1 MESSKNKSKRM
12 TEGSIFKCLLYFALP
27 LMIGNFFQQ
36 LYNTVDS
43 IIVGNFV
50 GKEALAAIGSVDSI
64 INTYIG
70 FFVGL
75 SAGAGVV
82 ISQYYGATD
91 DNNVHKAVHST
102 IAITILMAIG
112 TTIISLFTTD
122 IFLAISKVPEDV
134 WPEAKKYL
142 DIYFLGLIGLLLY
155 NMGSGI
161 LRAVGDSK
169 HPLYFL
175 IFSAVT
181 NTILDIIFVA
191 VFKLGV
197 SGAAYATIIA
207 QGLSAILVLYTLM
220 KTNDCYKIVINK
232 IRLYPALVKQ
242 IFRIGLPTALQM
254 MITAFSNVFVQSYIN
269 SFGSAAMA
277 GYSSYN
283 KIDKFCLLPL
293 QSIGLA
299 ITTFMGQNI
308 GAGDKERA
316 IKGVKIATWMN
327 VITSIVLL
335 SILWIFA
342 PYLLLI
348 FCKDAEVLN
357 YGIIFLRT
365 MSPFFLCIAY
375 NQIHNGA
382 LKGAGNTKIPMII
395 MMSCFIVFR
404 QIYLFIVSKVY
415 NHLILIAL
423 GYPLGWLLCTIILS
437 IYYKKVD
444 ITSSSVFAHSSQE

>member
-82 ISQYYGATD
+82 ISQYYGASD
-91 DNNVHKAVHST
+91 DKNVHKAVHST
-102 IAITILMAIG
+102 IAITILMAVG

-122 IFLAISKVPEDV
+122 IFLSISKVPEDV

-191 VFKLGV
+191 VFKFGV

-269 SFGSAAMA
+269 SFWFC
-277 GYSSYN
+277 SY
-283 KIDKFCLLPL
+283 
-293 QSIGLA
+293 G
-299 ITTFMGQNI
+299 
-308 GAGDKERA
+308 R
-316 IKGVKIATWMN
+316 
-327 VITSIVLL
+327 
-335 SILWIFA
+335 
-342 PYLLLI
+342 LLI
-348 FCKDAEVLN
+348 IQQN
-357 YGIIFLRT
+357 
-365 MSPFFLCIAY
+365 
-375 NQIHNGA
+375 
-382 LKGAGNTKIPMII
+382 
-395 MMSCFIVFR
+395 
-404 QIYLFIVSKVY
+404 
-415 NHLILIAL
+415 
-423 GYPLGWLLCTIILS
+423 
-437 IYYKKVD
+437 
-444 ITSSSVFAHSSQE
+444 